1 MLDLA
6 NLKILSFEEIISNT
20 SEINGE
26 IEKYLEAINAPCFQ
40 LREVNV
46 SSKLISDWIK
56 LGLLNQPLKLE
67 RRREFSL
74 VEAVWIKFIEEL
86 RYFGVSIQNI
96 QRLKKNIFDDSL
108 AEFKKNIQLL
118 EPNQFHSQTVKK
130 FIEDLKREIVSNKD
144 FDNAFSLGG
153 FNTFSILI
161 GLHFSVNLQ
170 FAFYSDEE
178 GGYFIGFGKAL
189 HNINPKLSEQLV
201 QKLSQRSFS
210 LINIQSI
217 ISKFF
222 DNDKLKG
229 NIDLYSLIMTPDEK
243 EVIEK
248 IRTGNYKEITI
259 KLDNGGITQLR
270 LGKKQDEDLI
280 RKISRLMKKG
290 DYKEIHLK
298 VRDGMT
304 IHSTETDI
312 IKVR

>member
-20 SEINGE
+20 PEVNGE
-26 IEKYLEAINAPCFQ
+26 IEKYIEAINTPCFQ

-96 QRLKKNIFDDSL
+96 QSLKKNIFDDSL
-108 AEFKKNIQLL
+108 AVLRDNIHLLTPNHFK
-118 EPNQFHSQTVKK
+118 SQTAKK
-130 FIEDLKREIVSNKD
+130 FTEDFKREVISNKEIEKV
-144 FDNAFSLGG
+144 FSLPG
-153 FNTFSILI
+153 FNTFSVLI
-161 GLHFSVNLQ
+161 ILHFTIKLQ
-170 FAFYSDEE
+170 LAFCIDEE

-189 HNINPKLSEQLV
+189 DNFNPKLSEQLA
-201 QKLSQRSFS
+201 QRLSQKSFS
-210 LINIQSI
+210 LINIQGI
-217 ISKFF
+217 ITKFF

-229 NIDLYSLIMTPDEK
+229 NIDLYTLIMTPDEK

-280 RKISRLMKKG
+280 KKISRLMKKG